1 MIFLGIDTSTTA
13 TKALLMNSAGDVLG
27 VASSEYAYETPRPGW
42 TEQDPELFWR
52 GTVESIRTI
61 LKQTHVD
68 PKDVA
73 AIGLTG
79 QMHGLVLLDAQGKVL
94 RPCILWNDQRSAREC
109 EIITGRVGAERL
121 LTLTGN
127 PALTGFTA
135 PKLLWVQRNEPEVYA
150 QVAHVLLPKDYVRYR
165 LTGKLYTDVSDA
177 SGTSWLDVSRRRWSD
192 EVLDALEVPPVW
204 LPEVV
209 ESPDV
214 CAGLSAEAANRTG
227 LRAGISIAA
236 GAGDQAAGAVGMGL
250 SQPGAVSVSLG
261 TSGVVFA
268 PASSYQP
275 ESQGRLHT
283 FAYIPAMWHWMG
295 VMLSAGGSLR
305 WFRDALG
312 GGLSYDELTNEAA
325 DVEAGCEGLLF
336 LPYLTGER
344 TPHADPNARGAFAGL
359 TVRHSRA
366 HLARAVIEGVS
377 FGLRD
382 SLELMRGLGLA
393 PGQVRVSGGGAK
405 SALWRQILADVL
417 NVEIV
422 TVNSREGAAYG
433 GAMLAAVG
441 VQAFPDVH
449 AAAER
454 MVRIT
459 GQTSPGANAELY
471 EEIYPRYQ
479 ALYPALRS
487 VFKQG

>member
-1 MIFLGIDTSTTA
+1 MILLGIDTSTTA
-13 TKALLMNSAGDVLG
+13 TKALLMDSAGEVLG
-27 VASSEYAYETPRPGW
+27 VASSEYAYESPRPGW
-42 TEQDPELFWR
+42 TEQDSELFWQ
-52 GTVESIRTI
+52 GTVHSIRTVLRQANI
-61 LKQTHVD
+61 D
-68 PKDVA
+68 PNEIA

-79 QMHGLVLLDAQGKVL
+79 QMHGLVLLDARGNVL
-94 RPCILWNDQRSAREC
+94 RPCILWNDQRTADEC
-109 EIITGRVGAERL
+109 EIITERVGADRL
-121 LTLTGN
+121 LELTGN

-135 PKLLWVQRNEPEVYA
+135 PKLLWIKRNEPEVYA
-150 QVAHVLLPKDYVRYR
+150 RIAHVLLPKDYVRYR
-165 LTGKLYTDVSDA
+165 LSGAFCSDVSDA
-177 SGTSWLDVSRRRWSD
+177 SGTSWLDVRERRWSD
-192 EVLDALEVPPVW
+192 DVLTALDVSRAW

-209 ESPDV
+209 ESPEI
-214 CAGLSAEAANRTG
+214 CAKLSAAAANITG
-227 LRAGISIAA
+227 LRAGIPIVG

-283 FAYIPAMWHWMG
+283 FAYIPSMWHWMG

-312 GGLSYDELTNEAA
+312 GGSSYDDLLNEAA
-325 DVEAGCEGLLF
+325 TVDAGCEGLLF

-344 TPHADPNARGAFAGL
+344 TPHADPDARGAFAGL

-393 PGQVRVSGGGAK
+393 PDQVRISGG
-405 SALWRQILADVL
+405 
-417 NVEIV
+417 
-422 TVNSREGAAYG
+422 
-433 GAMLAAVG
+433 
-441 VQAFPDVH
+441 
-449 AAAER
+449 
-454 MVRIT
+454 
-459 GQTSPGANAELY
+459 
-471 EEIYPRYQ
+471 
-479 ALYPALRS
+479 
-487 VFKQG
+487 